1 MRSDRERL
9 QDVLNAI
16 ASIER
21 YASSGRAAFDADERN
36 QVWMIHHIGVIG
48 EACRAM
54 SAALKQRHPSVPW
67 AEIIFMRNR
76 LVHAYFGIRL
86 DLVWDTVEKDI
97 PALKPLVED
106 VLRQTP

>member
-1 MRSDRERL
+1 MRTDRERL
-9 QDVLNAI
+9 QDVLDSI
-16 ASIER
+16 AHIQR
-21 YASSGRAAFDADERN
+21 YAAFGRAAFDASELY

-54 SAALKQRHPSVPW
+54 SDALKQRHPAVPW
-67 AEIIFMRNR
+67 PEIIFMRNR

-86 DLVWDTVEKDI
+86 DLVWDTVEQDI
-97 PALKPLVED
+97 PALKPLIED